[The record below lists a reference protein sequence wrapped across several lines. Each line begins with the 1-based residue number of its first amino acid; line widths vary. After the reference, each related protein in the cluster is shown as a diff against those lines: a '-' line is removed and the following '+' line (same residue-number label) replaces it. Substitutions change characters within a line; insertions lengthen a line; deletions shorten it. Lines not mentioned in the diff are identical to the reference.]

1 MPCNR
6 IRNRDRLSV
15 IFSYLVAAACVS
27 GALLL
32 REILNR
38 QFGMSLVAV
47 TFYPSVLVA
56 ALIEGLLPG
65 LFATVLST
73 LLLWYLLLAPNFPP
87 LPMGQG
93 DMVNLIVFAA
103 VNAGMAV
110 LASNHRRLR
119 LRARAEKQ
127 YLETVIGDLDHRL
140 KHILSVAQ
148 AISRQVAERTDD
160 VRQFQDVFQERLNSL
175 TKSHKLL
182 VDRKW
187 PGVDITDLANAQLI
201 PFNNAHQIT
210 TEGDTVFLN
219 PTATQQIG
227 LALYE
232 LASSSTKY
240 GALKKGGIFRSLGE
254 CFKILAF
261 SWYGRRPGHH
271 IIHRYSRMCC

>member
-1 MPCNR
+1 
-6 IRNRDRLSV
+6 
-15 IFSYLVAAACVS
+15 
-27 GALLL
+27 
-32 REILNR
+32 
-38 QFGMSLVAV
+38 
-47 TFYPSVLVA
+47 
-56 ALIEGLLPG
+56 
-65 LFATVLST
+65 
-73 LLLWYLLLAPNFPP
+73 
-87 LPMGQG
+87 
-93 DMVNLIVFAA
+93 
-103 VNAGMAV
+103 
-110 LASNHRRLR
+110 
-119 LRARAEKQ
+119 
-127 YLETVIGDLDHRL
+127 
-140 KHILSVAQ
+140 VAQ
-148 AISRQVAERTDD
+148 GISRQVAERTDD

-187 PGVDITDLANAQLI
+187 SGVDITDLANAQLI

-254 CFKILAF
+254 YFKILAF
-261 SWYGRRPGHH
+261 SWYGRRPGHY